1 MSNKVAIVTGGARGI
16 GKAIVKSFVKEGIKV
31 VIADINENK
40 LRKTISELNKDDK
53 KVFPIRTDITKTED
67 INTMVNYTVNK
78 FGKLDILVNNA
89 GIQIRCPSINF
100 SEQDWDKLMDL
111 NLKATFFCSQA
122 AAKVMVKKGGG
133 SIVNISSGT
142 SINTT
147 PGRAPY
153 CISKAGVNG
162 LTAVLGAEWA
172 KHGIRVNAVAPGWIL
187 TDMVKDGI
195 RLGVV
200 SEKEILSITPIG
212 RLASAQEIADAVLY
226 LASEKASYTT
236 GQTLFVDGGWSVLG
250 LPQDID

>member
-16 GKAIVKSFVKEGIKV
+16 GKAIVESFVKEGIKV

>member
-16 GKAIVKSFVKEGIKV
+16 GKTIVKSFIKEGVKV
-31 VIADINENK
+31 VIADIDESQ

-67 INTMVNYTVNK
+67 INTMINYTVNK

-100 SEQDWDKLMDL
+100 SEQDWDKLMDV

-122 AAKVMVKKGGG
+122 AAKVMLKKGGG

-172 KHGIRVNAVAPGWIL
+172 KHGIRVNAVASGWVL

-195 RLGVV
+195 KLGVV

-226 LASEKASYTT
+226 LSSEKASYIT
-236 GQTLFVDGGWSVLG
+236 GQTLFVDGGWSALG